1 MTKRGPQPLDR
12 GGHIRNVQSGGDVCA
27 SAIDVPP
34 GETSQVARGVTG
46 AALASDCI
54 FLHHI
59 FDKTNLSVS
68 VYRDDQKMAPQPME
82 EVAALERFN
91 IQLFLTIISGL

>member
-1 MTKRGPQPLDR
+1 M
-12 GGHIRNVQSGGDVCA
+12 
-27 SAIDVPP
+27 
-34 GETSQVARGVTG
+34 SQEARSVSG

-59 FDKTNLSVS
+59 FDKTNLGVS

-82 EVAALERFN
+82 KLTALERFN
-91 IQLFLTIISGL
+91 IKLF